1 MRNDNEIVVITHSKT
16 KRHTVTD
23 TETEKWKIEVKPEQ
37 AEKIADIN
45 TSTTMIVV
53 DIVVLPAEAPD

>member
-1 MRNDNEIVVITHSKT
+1 MRNDNKIVVITHSKT

-37 AEKIADIN
+37 VEKIADTK
-45 TSTTMIVV
+45 TSTTMPCII
-53 DIVVLPAEAPD
+53 IVVLTAEAAH

>member
-1 MRNDNEIVVITHSKT
+1 MRNNPEVVITHSKT
-16 KRHTVTD
+16 KQHTVTD

-37 AEKIADIN
+37 AEKIADTK

-53 DIVVLPAEAPD
+53 DIVVLPAEAQR